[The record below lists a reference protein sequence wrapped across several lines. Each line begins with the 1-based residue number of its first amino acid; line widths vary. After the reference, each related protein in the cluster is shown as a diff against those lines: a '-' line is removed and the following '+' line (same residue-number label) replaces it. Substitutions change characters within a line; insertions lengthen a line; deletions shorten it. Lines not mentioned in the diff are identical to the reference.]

1 MDRLAHF
8 REKQTEAE
16 AEQLDGSHQ
25 TCSESPGP
33 AASAPPKPVHRARS
47 REQQAQQAST
57 TRRCCS
63 SSNCPTR
70 PSQEPLTPFPISFG
84 LAVNSIGPFQVD
96 L

>member
-33 AASAPPKPVHRARS
+33 AASAPPKPVHRAR
-47 REQQAQQAST
+47 RERAASTAST

-63 SSNCPTR
+63 SFQLSDQT
-70 PSQEPLTPFPISFG
+70 FPGTADAFSHLSRTCG
-84 LAVNSIGPFQVD
+84 
-96 L
+96 